1 MAMLTPAATARKVL
15 LHGFLVVGAVAM
27 ALPFA
32 WMILSAFKDISQV
45 FVVPPKWLPS
55 PFHPENLAA
64 AWTALPFAQA
74 YVNSTYIAVT
84 IVVVQLLT
92 CAMAAYAFARIRFPF
107 RGGLFVMFL
116 ATLMVPSQLTV
127 IPLYLIMK
135 QIGWLDTHW
144 SIIVPAA
151 LFNAFGVFMLRQF
164 IKGIP
169 LALEEAAIVD
179 GASRWT
185 VFWHIVLPLL
195 RAPLA
200 ALGIFSFLAQWNN
213 FFGPLIFLST
223 PERFT
228 VPLLVAQFK
237 GQYTTDFPLM
247 MAAAS
252 VAVVPVLVIFV
263 VGQKY
268 IVKGIAL
275 TGVTR

>member
-1 MAMLTPAATARKVL
+1 MAVLTPAAASRKVL
-15 LHGFLVVGAVAM
+15 LHAFLVVGAAVM
-27 ALPFA
+27 AFPFV

-64 AWTALPFAQA
+64 AWNALPFAQA
-74 YVNSTYIAVT
+74 YVNSVYIAVT

-107 RGGLFVMFL
+107 RGGLFVLFL

-263 VGQKY
+263 LGQRY
-268 IVKGIAL
+268 IVEGIAL

>member
-1 MAMLTPAATARKVL
+1 MARPRPAALVWRVALHLFLATGAL
-15 LHGFLVVGAVAM
+15 LM
-27 ALPFA
+27 ALPFI
-32 WMILSAFKDISQV
+32 WMVLSSFKDISQV
-45 FVVPPKWLPS
+45 FVVPPTWWPS
-55 PFHPENLAA
+55 PAHPENLAN
-64 AWTALPFAQA
+64 AWNALPFARA
-74 YVNSTYIAVT
+74 YLNSAYITVT
-84 IVVVQLLT
+84 IVVMQLLT

-107 RGGLFVMFL
+107 RGGLFVLFL

-135 QIGWLDTHW
+135 WIGWLDTHW
-144 SIIVPAA
+144 AIIVPAA

-169 LALEEAAIVD
+169 VALEEAAIVD

-223 PERFT
+223 PEKFT

-252 VAVVPVLVIFV
+252 IAVVPVLVVFV
-263 VGQKY
+263 LSQRY
-268 IVKGIAL
+268 IVEGIAL

>member
-27 ALPFA
+27 ALPFV

-263 VGQKY
+263 IGQKY

>member
-1 MAMLTPAATARKVL
+1 
-15 LHGFLVVGAVAM
+15 
-27 ALPFA
+27 
-32 WMILSAFKDISQV
+32 
-45 FVVPPKWLPS
+45 
-55 PFHPENLAA
+55 
-64 AWTALPFAQA
+64 
-74 YVNSTYIAVT
+74 
-84 IVVVQLLT
+84 
-92 CAMAAYAFARIRFPF
+92 
-107 RGGLFVMFL
+107 MFL

-164 IKGIP
+164 IKSIP

>member
-1 MAMLTPAATARKVL
+1 MAQVSSARLARTVL
-15 LHGFLVVGAVAM
+15 LHAFLIVGALLM
-27 ALPFA
+27 ALPFC
-32 WMILSAFKDISQV
+32 WMILSSFKDISQV
-45 FVVPPKWLPS
+45 FVVPPRWIPS
-55 PFHPENLAA
+55 PPKPQNIAD
-64 AWTALPFAQA
+64 AWNALPFARA
-74 YVNSTYIAVT
+74 YINSAYITIT

-92 CAMAAYAFARIRFPF
+92 CAMAAYAFARIRFRF
-107 RGGLFVMFL
+107 RGSLFVLFL
-116 ATLMVPSQLTV
+116 ATLMVPGQLTV
-127 IPLYLIMK
+127 IPLYIIMK

-164 IKGIP
+164 VKGIP
-169 LALEEAAIVD
+169 VALEEAAIVD

-185 VFWHIVLPLL
+185 VFWYIVFPLL

-200 ALGIFSFLAQWNN
+200 ALGIFSFLTQWNN

-223 PERFT
+223 PEKFT

-252 VAVVPVLVIFV
+252 LAVVPVLAVFV
-263 VGQKY
+263 LGQRY
-268 IVKGIAL
+268 IVEGITL
-275 TGVTR
+275 TGITR

>member
-1 MAMLTPAATARKVL
+1 
-15 LHGFLVVGAVAM
+15 
-27 ALPFA
+27 
-32 WMILSAFKDISQV
+32 
-45 FVVPPKWLPS
+45 VPPTWWPS
-55 PFHPENLAA
+55 PAHPENLAN
-64 AWTALPFAQA
+64 AWNALPFARA
-74 YVNSTYIAVT
+74 YLNSAYITVT
-84 IVVVQLLT
+84 IVVMQLLT

-107 RGGLFVMFL
+107 RGGLFVLFL

-135 QIGWLDTHW
+135 WIGWLDTHW
-144 SIIVPAA
+144 AIIVPAA

-169 LALEEAAIVD
+169 VALEEAAIVD

-223 PERFT
+223 PEKFT

-252 VAVVPVLVIFV
+252 IAVVPVLVVFV
-263 VGQKY
+263 LGQRY
-268 IVKGIAL
+268 IVEGIAL

>member
-263 VGQKY
+263 IGQKY